1 LAAGSACTYAADP
14 QKRLDPNEKT
24 LIVHGQLTMATWPVP
39 GISEEYLTQR
49 TRSRRIKKECG
60 AISYHDPAGCHQ
72 GWPGQV

>member
-49 TRSRRIKKECG
+49 TRQ
-60 AISYHDPAGCHQ
+60 PTHQ
-72 GWPGQV
+72 KGMWRHQLPRSCRLSPGVARPS